1 MDAKAV
7 NNVHPNWI
15 ILYVHEDKVYRRVW
29 GQYNSP
35 KWQKCEMR
43 GRKMLL
49 DSTHSRGIE
58 EVRQ

>member
-7 NNVHPNWI
+7 NNVHPNWK
-15 ILYVHEDKVYRRVW
+15 ILYKHGGKVQRRLW

-43 GRKMLL
+43 GRRILW
-49 DSTHSRGIE
+49 DSTYSRGIE
-58 EVRQ
+58 EVT